1 MLKGKISMSAKRVTV
16 LRGGLSSEREVSLA
30 SGENIIEALNTAGYE
45 VTDLIANDNLN
56 EIVNSLTKN
65 RPDVVFN
72 ALHGNFG
79 EDGAIQGVLE
89 WLNIPYTHGNIC
101 SSAIAMNKKI
111 TRILLHEAGLPVAK
125 GKSVPITLLD
135 SGDPFP
141 VPYVVKPI
149 QEGSSVGV
157 HIIQSNDASIRQKQR
172 EKIIKEWIF
181 GQEALIE
188 QFIPGKELTVCV
200 LDDKA
205 LTVTDISS
213 GTNIFYDYNAK
224 YQAGQSTHT
233 VPAVIHPQAFQT
245 ALDYAQK
252 AHKILGCD
260 SVSRTDFRYD
270 NHNETQDQPGD
281 LYILE
286 VNTQPGMTKTSLL
299 PEQAAF
305 CGITYPELCSHLV
318 EKAKCRT

>member
-1 MLKGKISMSAKRVTV
+1 MTIKHVTV
-16 LRGGLSSEREVSLA
+16 IRGGLSSEREVSLA
-30 SGENIIEALNTAGYE
+30 SGKNVIEALKTTGYK
-45 VTDLIANDNLN
+45 VTDLVANDNLV
-56 EIVNSLTKN
+56 EIINFLTKN
-65 RPDVVFN
+65 HPDVVFN

-111 TRILLHEAGLPVAK
+111 TRILLHEAGLPIAK
-125 GKSVPITLLD
+125 GKTIPVTNLAIQ
-135 SGDPFP
+135 DPFP
-141 VPYVVKPI
+141 IPYVVKPI
-149 QEGSSVGV
+149 QEGTSVGV
-157 HIIQSNDASIRQKQR
+157 YIIQSDDPKIRKQER
-172 EKIIKEWIF
+172 AKILKEWKY
-181 GQEALIE
+181 GREALIE

-200 LDDKA
+200 LNDKA
-205 LTVTDISS
+205 LTVTNISS
-213 GTNIFYDYNAK
+213 DTHVFYDYKAK
-224 YQAGQSTHT
+224 YQIGQSTHT
-233 VPAVIHPQAFQT
+233 VPANIHPKAFEI

-270 NHNETQDQPGD
+270 NRNETQDQPGD

-305 CGITYPELCSHLV
+305 CGISYPELCSSLV
-318 EKAKCRT
+318 EKAKCRI